1 MNQIKKEAINTS
13 GIIFGQLYDLIRE
26 NDYHSLLN
34 DSLSYHEY
42 TFNEISFW
50 LSQHYPDRKFTDFDV
65 LENVLHCTSPSQ
77 LSLEGSI

>member
-34 DSLSYHEY
+34 KFELS
-42 TFNEISFW
+42 
-50 LSQHYPDRKFTDFDV
+50 
-65 LENVLHCTSPSQ
+65 
-77 LSLEGSI
+77 